1 MSFSDFAVKAPVKI
15 TMIFF
20 AVILLGWISLD
31 RLPTN
36 LFPDIRAP
44 KVTITVRTAGM
55 SPQEVERRIC
65 EVIERSLYSIR
76 GVVSVETLARADSAV
91 VITNFT
97 WETDLDFAF
106 LEVKKAASDLQRA
119 RPEDIESINVLRYDP
134 NALPILTVALV
145 AEEGTDLESLYRTAD
160 QTLRPRFER
169 LEGVANIVLSGG
181 MEREILVLFNE
192 TVLLNYEIDVQTVV
206 NALRADNA
214 DATGGWVEEG
224 SRRYLLKTV
233 GEYNSIDEVARVVV
247 TRRGERSVLLA
258 DVAAIEFAPKEA
270 RSGVYWNGRPAVGIA
285 FYREAEGNTVAVAE
299 RVREELEA
307 SEAVLPAGW
316 KLHVANDQSLF
327 ISAAIREV
335 RNNALIGGL
344 LAIFVLLLF
353 LRDFR
358 TTMIVA
364 IAIPVSIIATFNL
377 MYFQGLSLNLM
388 SLGGLALGCGMLV
401 DNAIVVLENIFRV
414 RQDGKPA
421 KEAAIVGTR
430 EVAGALV
437 ASTLT
442 TVAVFLPIIYVQGI
456 AGLFFKEQA
465 LTVTYSLLASLFV
478 ALLLIPML
486 SAYFL
491 STPPRRAAP
500 ARTLQVPT
508 GVYPWLLR
516 RALRFRW
523 VVLLL
528 AAGALYGT
536 WMVVREVPREFLP
549 PTEDRQVSL
558 RLVMPNGTP
567 IEATDRV
574 AETIRAQIDRYGP
587 AIEHVFTRIGEPEG
601 VVNANTEDP
610 DGPNTADFMITLKAH
625 DAPTTEMIAAGLG
638 RFGSSDLVAGLKP
651 VLDRIDGAKAEF
663 RTGQGS
669 LADLLGTAGAPL
681 VIEFGGP
688 ELEILTALAMEA
700 ERRLSQVPGLVN
712 VRTNLLEGAP
722 ELLVRLDKTQLARHG
737 LDVNSVASTLRRRIE
752 GERATEIR
760 QEAGEIDIRA
770 RMDYTSETI
779 DTVRN
784 ITFRAPTGAL
794 VRLESLAEFEV
805 VRGPRE
811 IARRRQERVAR
822 VFADLDAEV
831 RLSQG
836 IAVAREALETLNI
849 PPRYSIAYT
858 GEEEQ
863 RSAAFGDLAFALI
876 LSIALVYMVMAS
888 IFESF
893 LQPFLIMFTIPL
905 AGVGVVGGL
914 VLTGQTLN
922 VMSIIGIVMLG
933 GIVVNN
939 AIVLLDCVNQ
949 VRSDAREAPEAAL
962 SDEDTLVIGC
972 ARRFRPVLMTTATT
986 LLGLL
991 PMALGLGEGAQ
1002 LRQAMAIT
1010 VLGGLTSSTI
1020 LTLLVIPCSQR
1031 ILDGFVLLTGRVA
1044 SKAVRSAESEP
1055 RAEEAR

>member
-1 MSFSDFAVKAPVKI
+1 
-15 TMIFF
+15 MIFF

-44 KVTITVRTAGM
+44 KVTVTVRTAGM

-91 VITNFT
+91 VIVNFT

-106 LEVKKAASDLQRA
+106 LEVKKAASDLQRT
-119 RPEDIESINVLRYDP
+119 RSEDVESINVLRYDP
-134 NALPILTVALV
+134 NALPIMTVALV
-145 AEEGTDLESLYRTAD
+145 ADEDTDLESLYRTAD

-169 LEGVANIVLSGG
+169 LEGVANVVLTGG
-181 MEREILVLFNE
+181 MEREILVLLEE
-192 TVLLNYEIDVQTVV
+192 TVLLNYQIDVQTVV

-224 SRRYLLKTV
+224 ARRYLLKTV
-233 GEYNSIDEVARVVV
+233 GQYRNIDEVARVVV
-247 TRRGERSVLLA
+247 TRKGDRSVLLS
-258 DVAAIEFAPKEA
+258 DVATIELAPKEA
-270 RSGVYWNGRPAVGIA
+270 KSGVYWNGKPAVGVA

-299 RVREELEA
+299 AVRTELKE
-307 SEAVLPAGW
+307 SEAILPEGW

-335 RNNALIGGL
+335 RNNALIGGV

-401 DNAIVVLENIFRV
+401 DNAIVVLENIFRL
-414 RQDGKPA
+414 RQQGKESR
-421 KEAAIVGTR
+421 EAAITGTR
-430 EVAGALV
+430 EVGGALV
-437 ASTLT
+437 ASTMT
-442 TVAVFLPIIYVQGI
+442 TVAVFLPIIYVKGI

-465 LTVTYSLLASLFV
+465 LTVAYSLLASLFV

-491 STPPRRAAP
+491 ATPPSRAISRRS
-500 ARTLQVPT
+500 LEVPR
-508 GVYPWLLR
+508 GVYPSILR
-516 RALRFRW
+516 FSLRFRW
-523 VVLLL
+523 AVLLL

-536 WMVVREVPREFLP
+536 WLMVREIPREFFP
-549 PTEDRQVSL
+549 PTEERQVSL
-558 RLVMPNGTP
+558 RLILPNGTP

-574 AETIRAQIDRYGP
+574 AETIRGQIDRYSP
-587 AIEHVFTRIGEPEG
+587 AIDHVFTRIGEPEG

-610 DGPNTADFMITLKAH
+610 DGPNTADFLITLKGH
-625 DAPTTEMIAAGLG
+625 DKPTTEMLAAGLG

-651 VLDRIDGAKAEF
+651 VLERIDGAKAEF

-669 LADLLGTAGAPL
+669 LADLLGTSSAPL
-681 VIEFGGP
+681 VVEFSGP
-688 ELEILTALAMEA
+688 ELEILTALASET
-700 ERRLSQVPGLVN
+700 ERRLSQLPELIN
-712 VRTNLLEGAP
+712 VRTNLLEGTP

-760 QEAGEIDIRA
+760 QEAGEMDIRA
-770 RMDYTSETI
+770 RMHYESETV

-794 VRLESLAEFEV
+794 VRLEALAGFEV

-811 IARRRQERVAR
+811 IARRRQERIAR
-822 VFADLDAEV
+822 VFADLDGDI

-836 IAVAREALETLNI
+836 IAVAQEALETLNV
-849 PPRYSIAYT
+849 PPRYSIAFT

-939 AIVLLDCVNQ
+939 AIVLLYCVNQ
-949 VRSDAREAPEAAL
+949 VRSDAERAEDLAL
-962 SDEDTLVIGC
+962 SDDETLIIGC
-972 ARRFRPVLMTTATT
+972 TRRLRPVLMTTATT
-986 LLGLL
+986 LLALL
-991 PMALGLGEGAQ
+991 PMAIGLGEGAQ

-1020 LTLLVIPCSQR
+1020 LTLLVIPCCQR
-1031 ILDGFVLLTGRVA
+1031 ILDGFLGALRRMAARVVRQTEA
-1044 SKAVRSAESEP
+1044 EPAAEKAG
-1055 RAEEAR
+1055 